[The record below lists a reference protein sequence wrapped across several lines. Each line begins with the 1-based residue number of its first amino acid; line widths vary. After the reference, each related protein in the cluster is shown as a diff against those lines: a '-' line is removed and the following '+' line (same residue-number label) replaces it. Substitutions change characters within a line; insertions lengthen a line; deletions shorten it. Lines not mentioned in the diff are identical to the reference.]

1 MSEEFRPYNLNLTDT
16 EAFNF
21 MCGFLSGLRII
32 NQNEGYHETNTI
44 VNDIDIGETH
54 TYMGMK
60 IGTVYVKQS
69 DVESIVRVP
78 VYTHTI
84 QTEYGGF
91 DFTIQGVDLNNTGAY
106 IDSIEEAEFPN
117 IQIDH
122 FQNPEYWHV
131 SGRAGSNI
139 YKKPIILFYVNVRL
153 LLYGEYAVGYT
164 LGELFTLQTYLD
176 TNIGTYRYIT
186 ELYKYVDNVAEHGL
200 VPARIQPNENYS
212 IGQIILAGDKLPENN
227 SATIGNKIR
236 INTISKKSSLFI
248 PSSNYIGANRV
259 VILPLKALVSSS
271 DMNANVNSI
280 NITMD
285 FTNRHYYHDTLVE
298 DTTFSNIIGANDWN
312 ITYRLI
318 ALERDEFRL
327 EITCTRN
334 EAVVA
339 DSVVGYIYLDCNAPH
354 SESEYG
360 EFQYHALLSG
370 NNFIANNGNF
380 GYFSFDPACKTYM
393 PVEAQQN
400 VYELYPHLTFDATI
414 YTLQEQD
421 ITVQVGDYVSTP
433 IHLNAGENHAV
444 TEIPFISGDKQEVL
458 GAVRVNSTY
467 PVTVK
472 RGSEYDIDAPKG
484 VEGATIEPDL
494 IEKIGLSDIFSI
506 VVEQGA
512 QVIEKDINE
521 NVNVIDIFNTEFIP
535 GAQEHNRDIN
545 ENVNIVD
552 IFNTKFER
560 GATEYSKENIDDI
573 TINDIYNTSVERGAN
588 SYDKNLN
595 ENININD
602 TILTEYV
609 EGRIP
614 DDAVDISGDTCKVT
628 TNININGIVDI
639 EKE

>member
-21 MCGFLSGLRII
+21 MCGFLAGLRII
-32 NQNEGYHETNTI
+32 NQSEGYHETDTV

-60 IGTVYVKQS
+60 IGNVYVKQS
-69 DVESIVRVP
+69 DVENIVRVP

-84 QTEYGGF
+84 QTAYGGF
-91 DFTIQGVDLNNTGAY
+91 DFTIQGVALNNTGAY
-106 IDSIEEAEFPN
+106 IESIEEADFPN

-131 SGRAGSNI
+131 SGRAGNNV
-139 YKKPIILFYVNVRL
+139 YKKPIVLFYVNVRL
-153 LLYGEYAVGYT
+153 LLYGEYDVGDV

-176 TNIGTYRYIT
+176 TYIGTYRYIT
-186 ELYKYVDNVAEHGL
+186 EIYKYVDNVAEQGL

-227 SATIGNKIR
+227 SSTIGNKIK

-271 DMNANVNSI
+271 DTNANI
-280 NITMD
+280 NNVDITMD

-298 DTTFSNIIGANDWN
+298 DTTFSSIVGANDWD

-318 ALERDEFRL
+318 QLEGDEFRL
-327 EITCTRN
+327 EINCTRN
-334 EAVVA
+334 TAVTA
-339 DSVVGYIYLDCNAPH
+339 DSVLGYIYLVCNATH

-360 EFQYHALLSG
+360 EFQYRALLSG
-370 NNFIANNGNF
+370 NNFTASNSDF

-393 PVEAQQN
+393 PVEAQQV
-400 VYELYPHLTFDATI
+400 VYESYPHLTFDASI
-414 YTLQEQD
+414 YTIQEQD

-433 IHLNAGENHAV
+433 IHLSAGENHIV
-444 TEIPFISGDKQEVL
+444 TEIPFVSGNEQEVL

-472 RGSEYDIDAPKG
+472 QGSEYTIDAPKG
-484 VEGATIEPDL
+484 VDGATIEPNL
-494 IEKIGLSDIFSI
+494 IEKISLSDIFS
-506 VVEQGA
+506 VVIEQGA
-512 QVIEKDINE
+512 RVIEKSINE
-521 NVNVIDIFNTEFIP
+521 NVNVIDVFNTEFIP
-535 GAQEHNRDIN
+535 GAQEHNRSIN

-552 IFNTKFER
+552 VFNTEFEQ
-560 GATEYSKENIDDI
+560 GATEYNKENIDNI
-573 TINDIYNTSVERGAN
+573 TINDVYNTSVERGQN
-588 SYDKNLN
+588 SYN
-595 ENININD
+595 ENLSENVNIND

-614 DDAVDISGDTCKVT
+614 DDAIDISGDTCKVT
-628 TNININGIVDI
+628 TNININDIVDV